1 MPHHDGFRRFFRLAA
16 TPRSAEREVDDELR
30 FHLESRVAELT
41 ARGLPRA
48 AAEREAAR
56 EFGDVGAAR
65 AELTAIDR
73 GRLRRVERAEWWGG
87 WAQDV
92 RYALRA
98 LRRAPGFA
106 IAVLLTIALGV
117 GANGAIFSVTD
128 AALLRPL
135 PYRDPDALVHL
146 WSTSPR
152 SLTGRGNSAY
162 PNLLDWRRRATTLA
176 GIAGYH
182 SNRMVLTQGD
192 EPRVLWVGK
201 TSANFFDVLG
211 ATPAVGRRFA
221 EGEDALGAPRV
232 VMLSH
237 ALWARDFARDP
248 GVVGR
253 SVSLDGAPYTV
264 IGVLPEGFQFA
275 RVGAAE
281 AWVPFDR
288 AAQMRESRS
297 SSWFDVVARLRPGV
311 PIERAQQE
319 MDAIARDLARE
330 HPDANTGVGLSV
342 VPLRDELVGPVRPV
356 LVVLFGAVAF
366 VLVVALANVANLILV
381 RGTARQKELG
391 VRAALGAGRGRI
403 VRQLLTE
410 GVILATLGGLLG
422 LGLAHLGV
430 RALVA
435 AIPPQR
441 LLTMPYLADVGV
453 DGRLIA
459 YMLALSVLAGLLFG
473 AIPAIGATRPGLYE
487 TLRQGARGSSAG
499 GAGGRV
505 RDGLVAAELAL
516 TVVLVTG
523 AALFGQSLVRLLAVD
538 PGFRAERVFTAF
550 VPLPRVDF
558 AEERKRVDFFLRLED
573 RVRALP
579 GVESVGMTSK
589 LPLDGG
595 NSASFRVVGRPA
607 PEPGQTPTASFRS
620 VTPDYFRALG
630 IGVVRGA
637 PFDARADS
645 AAPRVMVINEA
656 LARQAFPGEDPVGR
670 QLLALR
676 DEPWTVVAVVK
687 DVAIGKLDEQ
697 VPPTMYLPFRQLSDI
712 SMRLAVRTRGDVSGL
727 EQSVRRIVRELDP
740 HVALYQVYTMESL
753 VQQSESVFLRRFP
766 LLLVGA
772 FALTALL
779 LAVVGTYGVIS
790 YTVAQ
795 RLRELGIRIALGASP
810 RSVVSLVVRHAA
822 TLAAVGIGVGVLAA
836 AALSRFAASLLYE
849 VRATDPTAYV
859 AAAALLGG
867 VAALAAALPARRA
880 TRVDPVVTLRDE

>member
-1 MPHHDGFRRFFRLAA
+1 
-16 TPRSAEREVDDELR
+16 
-30 FHLESRVAELT
+30 VAELM

-65 AELTAIDR
+65 AELTAIDV

-92 RYALRA
+92 RYAFRA

-146 WSTSPR
+146 WTTTPR
-152 SLTGRGNSAY
+152 SLTGKGNSAY
-162 PNLLDWRRRATTLA
+162 PNLLDWRRRSTTLS

-182 SNRMVLTQGD
+182 SNRIVLTQGD

-201 TSANFFDVLG
+201 TTANFFDVLG
-211 ATPAVGRRFA
+211 VTPALGRRFA
-221 EGEDALGAPRV
+221 EGEDAVGAPRV

-237 ALWARDFARDP
+237 EIWARQFARDP
-248 GVVGR
+248 AVVGR
-253 SVSLDGAPYTV
+253 AVSLDGAPYTV

-281 AWVPFDR
+281 VWVPFDR
-288 AAQMRESRS
+288 GAQLRESRS
-297 SSWFDVVARLRPGV
+297 SNWFDVIARLRPGV
-311 PIERAQQE
+311 GIDRAQQE
-319 MDAIARDLARE
+319 MDAIARELERE
-330 HPDANTGVGLSV
+330 YPDHNAGVRVSLL
-342 VPLRDELVGPVRPV
+342 PLRDELTGPVRPV

-410 GVILATLGGLLG
+410 GVILAALGGVLG
-422 LGLAHLGV
+422 LGLAHVGV

-435 AIPPQR
+435 TIPPQR

-453 DGRLIA
+453 DARLVA
-459 YMLALSVLAGLLFG
+459 YMLGLSLVAGLVFG
-473 AIPAIGATRPGLYE
+473 AIPAIGAARPRLYE

-523 AALFGQSLVRLLAVD
+523 AALFGQSLARLLAVD
-538 PGFRAERVFTAF
+538 PGFRAERVFTAYI
-550 VPLPRVDF
+550 PLPRVDF
-558 AEERKRVDFFLRLED
+558 ASNAKRVDFFLRLED
-573 RVRALP
+573 QVRALP

-595 NSASFRVVGRPA
+595 NSTSFRVVGQ
-607 PEPGQTPTASFRS
+607 PEPKPGEAPSASFRS

-630 IGVVRGA
+630 IPVVRGA

-645 AAPRVMVINEA
+645 TAPRVVVINET
-656 LARQAFPGEDPVGR
+656 LARKAFPNEDPVGR
-670 QLLALR
+670 ELAAMGDRWRVVGVVGDVSIGRL
-676 DEPWTVVAVVK
+676 DEP
-687 DVAIGKLDEQ
+687 
-697 VPPTMYLPFRQLSDI
+697 VPPTLYLPFRQLSEI
-712 SMRLAVRTRGDVSGL
+712 SMRIAVRTRGDVSGL
-727 EQSVRRIVRELDP
+727 EQSVRRVVRELDP

-766 LLLVGA
+766 LILVGA

-779 LAVVGTYGVIS
+779 LAIVGTYGVIS

-810 RSVVSLVVRHAA
+810 GSVVGLVVRHAA
-822 TLAAVGIGVGVLAA
+822 TLAAVGIGIGLVAA
-836 AALSRFAASLLYE
+836 VTLSRFAASLLYG

-859 AAAALLGG
+859 VAASVLGA